1 MNERLEGPVFVIH
14 LERSRDRYAVA
25 EEQLKHAGYTDI
37 RLFEGVDGED
47 PHALNKALDLFQNP
61 PIDCNIRKG
70 ELGCL
75 LSHMKLFKHII
86 DHKIKL
92 THIFEDDILFHP
104 EWNTLC
110 HYYYALTPPDY
121 DIIFMGNRLE
131 SCSTNHSNT
140 EIITTEPV
148 YCTHAYMITLEGA
161 RKLLEDIL
169 RWEYWRYYNGQTK
182 FTGLGPI
189 DMMIYKIQTN
199 YLKKKKHPWIG
210 YSWNGTK
217 YPCDYNRLPLTHAT
231 CKNSGLV
238 FQNSEMKSLIVSSEK
253 YIPIPKTLSS

>member
-1 MNERLEGPVFVIH
+1 MNQILSCPAFVIN
-14 LERSRDRYAVA
+14 LERSRDRYTVA

-37 RLFEGVDGED
+37 RLFKGVDGQD
-47 PHALNKALDLFQNP
+47 QAALDEALDLFQI
-61 PIDCNIRKG
+61 PIDCNIRRG

-75 LSHMKLFKHII
+75 LSHLKLFKHII
-86 DHKIKL
+86 DHKIEL

-121 DIIFMGNRLE
+121 DILFMGNRIE
-131 SCSTNHSNT
+131 SCSSKDSNT

-148 YCTHAYMITLEGA
+148 YCTHAYMITLKGA
-161 RKLLEDIL
+161 QTLLKNLLAWD
-169 RWEYWRYYNGQTK
+169 YGRYYNGQTK

-189 DMMIYKIQTN
+189 DIMIYKIQAN
-199 YLKKKKHPWIG
+199 YLKKKKNECIW

-217 YPCDYNRLPLTHAT
+217 YPCDYNRLPLNSTT

-238 FQNSEMKSLIVSSEK
+238 FQNMDIPSLIVFSEI
-253 YIPIPKTLSS
+253 YNLHES